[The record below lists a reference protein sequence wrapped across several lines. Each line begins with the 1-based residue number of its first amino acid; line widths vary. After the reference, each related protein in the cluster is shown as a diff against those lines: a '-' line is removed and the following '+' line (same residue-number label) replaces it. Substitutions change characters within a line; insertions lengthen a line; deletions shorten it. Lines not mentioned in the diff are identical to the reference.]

1 MISFLTQN
9 MVLVAKFSARIRA
22 LWCYSELF
30 IRWYEWDQY
39 QCNSGTIVSR
49 ELISTSSISPHC
61 IRLVY
66 GSSDTLAPV
75 YHKLNGRILKCCG
88 NKGTAKGCH
97 TYEQKNNLVA
107 WWCRCLYYFSK
118 ILYVSLGAIMAL
130 VFYFWS
136 KKYYLKLTPYG
147 STTRTG
153 NIEKPIEYLILVL
166 GLACVGINNGD
177 PGITNT
183 HFLKSIFSYFFFA
196 VF

>member
-39 QCNSGTIVSR
+39 QCNSTIVSR

-107 WWCRCLYYFSK
+107 WWCRCLYFSK
-118 ILYVSLGAIMAL
+118 MLYVSLGAIMVL

-136 KKYYLKLTPYG
+136 RKYYLKLTPFG
-147 STTRTG
+147 STTRSYYAL
-153 NIEKPIEYLILVL
+153 EMLRSLS
-166 GLACVGINNGD
+166 
-177 PGITNT
+177 
-183 HFLKSIFSYFFFA
+183 SI
-196 VF
+196 

>member
-39 QCNSGTIVSR
+39 QCNSTIVSR

-107 WWCRCLYYFSK
+107 WWCRCLYVFFKDFVHLLGCNHGISFLFLVKK
-118 ILYVSLGAIMAL
+118 IL
-130 VFYFWS
+130 S
-136 KKYYLKLTPYG
+136 KAY
-147 STTRTG
+147 
-153 NIEKPIEYLILVL
+153 PIR
-166 GLACVGINNGD
+166 
-177 PGITNT
+177 
-183 HFLKSIFSYFFFA
+183 
-196 VF
+196 